1 MDRNGHDIICIGAS
15 AGGVEAL
22 STVVRG
28 LPGDLAAAVFV
39 VVHFPSYAT
48 SVLPDILAR
57 RGRLPVAHAVD
68 GEPIRPGRVYV
79 APPDRHL
86 MLGAE
91 GVRLPRGPRENGHRP
106 AVDPLFRSAAQAFGG
121 RVIGVV
127 LSGNLDDGTAGLATV
142 KRMRGL
148 AVVQDPDTADYPGMP
163 SSAAAHVEVD
173 HVVPVEELAELLV
186 RLVDV
191 PAPREEP
198 VSDRR
203 VEFENAVSAMDP
215 AAMNA
220 NERPGTPSGYSCPE
234 CHGVLW
240 ELHDGDVLRFRCRVG
255 HAFGAETLMA
265 KQGGSVEDALWTA
278 LQALRERAA
287 LSSRMATKMT
297 DRGNR
302 ISAERFAEQAGDA
315 DRRARVIEDVLAS
328 GVMNPARSD
337 GNGNGNG
344 DGDGGVGGPDALPK
358 EVVGRPR

>member
-1 MDRNGHDIICIGAS
+1 MERNGHDIIVIGAS

-22 STVVRG
+22 STVVRA

-57 RGRLPVAHAVD
+57 RGKLPVRHAVD
-68 GEPIRPGRVYV
+68 GEPIEQGRVYV

-86 MLGAE
+86 LLGAD
-91 GVRLPRGPRENGHRP
+91 GIRLARGPRENGHRP

-127 LSGNLDDGTAGLATV
+127 LSGNLDDGTAGLAAV
-142 KRMRGL
+142 KRRRGL

-173 HVVPVEELAELLV
+173 HVVPLEEVAELLV

-191 PAPREEP
+191 PAPQEEP
-198 VSDRR
+198 VTDRR
-203 VEFENAVSAMDP
+203 MEFENAVSAMDP
-215 AAMNA
+215 AAMDA

-240 ELHDGDVLRFRCRVG
+240 ELDDSDVLRFRCRVG

-265 KQGGSVEDALWTA
+265 EQGGHVEEALWTA
-278 LQALRERAA
+278 LLALRERAA

-297 DRGNR
+297 ERGNR
-302 ISAERFAEQAGDA
+302 ISAGRFAEQAGDA
-315 DRRARVIEDVLAS
+315 DRRARVIEEVLAS
-328 GVMNPARSD
+328 VDMNPMRRD
-337 GNGNGNG
+337 GNGGGNGN
-344 DGDGGVGGPDALPK
+344 DGVGGPDALPG
-358 EVVGRPR
+358 EVMEA